1 MAVLDRIPYL
11 YYPTMLQDV
20 IDTLRANDGY
30 VPDVVEGDNKVL
42 TPSLGIYQPEAN
54 INMWSRR
61 KPVINKKAG
70 VLTTAE
76 MATSG
81 IGDTAFTNGTARYG
95 ITIVGGAAV
104 TPADIYKGVKWYG
117 AGAMYFLPTGGE
129 DKEPYRLS
137 DFNSYDPAATEPLRG
152 SLSGVITIDS
162 LSGTDNTEFDF
173 FVRTTDTD
181 SDSLSFADLYPTD
194 GVDGNTITW
203 RTGVVLV
210 NKANE
215 DDVRVV
221 LDAFDADFTD
231 ANKGKTFYGV
241 QFLTSATATITPSA
255 SSNVW
260 QRSVQY
266 AMPGKMFEL
275 TVRNTSS
282 GGNTGVQN
290 LISIFVA
297 TGYPK
302 FSGIT
307 TDPTTRVTTKFTL
320 KKRGGTGK
328 VEKFTAGIYPSSA
341 CALDERIAVV
351 NYADQT
357 INTEKT
363 FTANFDN
370 PNKIADLWVGI
381 RFNDNLQHVAK
392 VAMPRQERPTA
403 I

>member
-1 MAVLDRIPYL
+1 
-11 YYPTMLQDV
+11 MLQDV
-20 IDTLRANDGY
+20 IDTLRANGGY
-30 VPDVVEGDNKVL
+30 VPDVVEGDNKRL
-42 TPSLGIYQPEAN
+42 TPSLGIYQPEAD

-61 KPVINKKAG
+61 KPVINKKAN

-137 DFNSYDPAATEPLRG
+137 DFNGYYPAATEPLRG
-152 SLSGVITIDS
+152 SLSGVITIDPLLGS
-162 LSGTDNTEFDF
+162 DNTEFDF
-173 FVRTTDTD
+173 FVRTTGSD

-221 LDAFDADFTD
+221 LDAFDADFTN

-241 QFLTSATATITPSA
+241 QFLTSTTATSA
-255 SSNVW
+255 STALW

-282 GGNTGVQN
+282 GGNTGAQN

-320 KKRGGTGK
+320 KIRGGTGK

-341 CALDERIAVV
+341 CALDERISVV